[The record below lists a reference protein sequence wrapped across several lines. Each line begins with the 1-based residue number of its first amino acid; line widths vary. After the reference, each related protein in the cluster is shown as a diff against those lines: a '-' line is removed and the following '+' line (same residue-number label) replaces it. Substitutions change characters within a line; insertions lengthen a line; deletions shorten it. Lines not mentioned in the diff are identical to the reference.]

1 MGLREGMLEKGNGAR
16 GQGRG
21 EGREDKVL
29 SQLPT
34 LPLPGV
40 PAPTPAFLFL
50 MDSLW
55 LSVVMGSLAAHLG
68 QS

>member
-40 PAPTPAFLFL
+40 PAPTPPGVREA
-50 MDSLW
+50 
-55 LSVVMGSLAAHLG
+55 
-68 QS
+68 QSPSTPPPPCLQ